1 MPANELQ
8 IVISALDKAS
18 DVFSKVGDNFKKAGD
33 KMIDVGKNLTKKV
46 TTPILG
52 VGAAALKVTSDME
65 QNKIA
70 FDVLLK
76 SGDKASEMLKDLS
89 DFAAKTPFD
98 LPGVV
103 NASKQLLAY
112 GYTQEQIIPTMKM
125 LGDVAAGVGAPVG
138 DLAYLFGTLKAQ
150 GKAMT
155 IDIRQFANRGIPI
168 WENLAAV
175 MGETVERTQEMVTE
189 GKIGYPIVEEAFR
202 RMTSEGGQF
211 YNLMEA
217 QSKSFGGVM
226 SNIKDNLVRVGM
238 AMMGLSTDAETY
250 GQIIEGGLFDVIKTG
265 AEKALEKLNEF
276 TTWFTNLSP
285 EMKKVILVVAGLAA
299 ALGPVLIFVGMMAQ
313 GFSALIGV
321 FGMLMGPV
329 GAVILVITAL
339 GLLAYEI
346 YKNWDWIGPWFSKL
360 WNNIKW
366 TVIVVVDWF
375 KSIPA
380 TMGEIVNGIVE
391 WFKALPGRIWDA
403 IKNVGSIIV
412 NAFKNIHIPMP
423 HFSLGTEYK
432 KFLGASIPTPK
443 FIIDWYK
450 EGGIFNR
457 PSIIGVGEAGPEA
470 VVPLNKAG
478 LGTVNIT
485 VTGNTFMGIE
495 DFAEQIDKILME
507 KLRTNLR
514 IV

>member
-155 IDIRQFANRGIPI
+155 VDIRQFANRGIPI

-175 MGETVERTQEMVTE
+175 VGETVERTQEMVTE

-202 RMTSEGGQF
+202 RMTAEGGQF

-226 SNIKDNLVRVGM
+226 SNLKDNLVRVGM

-250 GQIIEGGLFDVIKTG
+250 GQIIKGGLFDVIKTG
-265 AEKALEKLNEF
+265 AETALEKLNKLTEA
-276 TTWFTNLSP
+276 FTNLSP
-285 EMKKVILVVAGLAA
+285 EMKKMVVIGGGLAA
-299 ALGPVLIFVGMMAQ
+299 AFGPALMIFGKILGSLQLLLSPIGLVSAAILGLGIAFGVKFVEDSG
-313 GFSALIGV
+313 GFTGAMDNIKTKLGEVKDKLGEVKDRFEETKNKITEFIRTNDSIQAVITILSGV
-321 FGMLMGPV
+321 F
-329 GAVILVITAL
+329 
-339 GLLAYEI
+339 
-346 YKNWDWIGPWFSKL
+346 
-360 WNNIKW
+360 
-366 TVIVVVDWF
+366 
-375 KSIPA
+375 
-380 TMGEIVNGIVE
+380 
-391 WFKALPGRIWDA
+391 
-403 IKNVGSIIV
+403 
-412 NAFKNIHIPMP
+412 
-423 HFSLGTEYK
+423 
-432 KFLGASIPTPK
+432 
-443 FIIDWYK
+443 
-450 EGGIFNR
+450 
-457 PSIIGVGEAGPEA
+457 
-470 VVPLNKAG
+470 
-478 LGTVNIT
+478 
-485 VTGNTFMGIE
+485 
-495 DFAEQIDKILME
+495 
-507 KLRTNLR
+507 
-514 IV
+514 